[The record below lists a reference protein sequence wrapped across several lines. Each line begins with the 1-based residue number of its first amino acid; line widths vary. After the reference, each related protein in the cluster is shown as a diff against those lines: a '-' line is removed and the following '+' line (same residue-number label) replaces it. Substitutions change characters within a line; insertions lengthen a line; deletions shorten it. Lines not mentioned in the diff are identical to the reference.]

1 MLIASAIAVNCGI
14 FFAIAALH
22 GKGDNYL
29 VGYKPPANLTS
40 EEQNSTRSVEKYIKT
55 LLHTRIHWDHTWD
68 HVGITILPLLI

>member
-29 VGYKPPANLTS
+29 VGYNLTS
-40 EEQNSTRSVEKYIKT
+40 EEQNYTRSEDKYFQTTEGWCQAGHK
-55 LLHTRIHWDHTWD
+55 
-68 HVGITILPLLI
+68 PLNGRH